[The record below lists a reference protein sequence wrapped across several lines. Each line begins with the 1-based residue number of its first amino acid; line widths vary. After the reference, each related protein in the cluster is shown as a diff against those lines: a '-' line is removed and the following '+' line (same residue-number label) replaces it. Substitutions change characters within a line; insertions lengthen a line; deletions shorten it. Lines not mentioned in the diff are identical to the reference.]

1 MNKCVVCSSVLVAA
15 LLVSLQQV
23 GVAAQTEHQ
32 QHADSPELSLVDD
45 RAALTLSRDAQSA
58 IGLQTQVVL
67 RESLVSTIRTIGS
80 VTTNQ
85 TRETN
90 VHTRINGWI
99 EKIYVD
105 YVGKTIRKG
114 DPLYALYSPDLIS
127 TQEEYLESVQQG
139 STGAEGAASALT
151 RLRLWGVAE
160 SEIRKLKTARSPMHS
175 ITFFAPADGIVIRKA
190 AVFGAYVTSESELYY
205 LADIS
210 TVWLL
215 LTLYEADI
223 SLVQVGD
230 EVTVTLPYDVTKRYT
245 GAISYVYPEIDP
257 QTRTAKARVE
267 ITNGDQFLRPGMFAD
282 VEIQKVLP
290 EMLVAPA
297 DAVLDTGQ
305 RKIVFVRRGDT
316 ELVPREVQTGTRVGD
331 RITVLSGLQAGDAVV
346 VSANF
351 LIDAESRLQAALRKG
366 KSAAKGH
373 GEHAKQ

>member
-1 MNKCVVCSSVLVAA
+1 MIKNAVCSGFVVAA
-15 LLVSLQQV
+15 FLLGLQKDVTGAETQ
-23 GVAAQTEHQ
+23 HQ
-32 QHADSPELSLVDD
+32 QHADSSETSIVDD
-45 RAALTLSRDAQSA
+45 RAALSISRDAQSA
-58 IGLQTQVVL
+58 VGLQTQVVL
-67 RESLVSTIRTIGS
+67 REALVTTIRTIGS

-105 YVGKTIRKG
+105 YVGKAIRKG

-127 TQEEYLESVQQG
+127 TQEEYLEALHQG

-160 SEIRKLKTARSPMHS
+160 SEIRKLKSARSPLHS

-190 AVFGAYVTSESELYY
+190 AVFGAYVTPESELYY

-267 ITNGDQFLRPGMFAD
+267 ITNSDQFLRPGMFAD

-305 RKIVFVRRGDT
+305 RKIVFVKTGDT
-316 ELVPREVQTGTRVGD
+316 ELVPREVKTGTRVGD
-331 RITVLSGLQAGDAVV
+331 RITILSGLQAGDAVV

-351 LIDAESRLQAALRKG
+351 LVDAESRLQAALRKG
-366 KSAAKGH
+366 KSKAKGH